1 MASAAPSTPSPK
13 VWPVLIG
20 DTLAYALVTALGF
33 ATHGLLSTS
42 PAWRF
47 LATFLPFLGAW
58 LLAAFA
64 VGAYRTATFISARQ
78 LWRPAIA
85 ALLAAPLGAVVRGA
99 WLGAPVLPIFVG
111 IMGVVSIA
119 AVLAWRGLH
128 LIVRRAAIP

>member
-1 MASAAPSTPSPK
+1 MSKGPSLAETAP
-13 VWPVLIG
+13 LLLG
-20 DTLAYALVTALGF
+20 DTLTYAFVTLLGF
-33 ATHGLLSTS
+33 ATHGLLTIS

-58 LLAAFA
+58 ILAALA
-64 VGAYRTATFISARQ
+64 VGAFDTTVFTSPRQ

-99 WLGAPVLPIFVG
+99 WLGAPVLPIFVL

-119 AVLAWRGLH
+119 AILAWRGLY
-128 LIVRRAAIP
+128 LGVRRRPARS